1 MINKFFIIFSPNK
14 ITLVL
19 LPRIALIFFVSLQIL
34 GMIVYPGGTMYDIT
48 AEGYTFS
55 SNFFS
60 DLGTY
65 SSRNGEPNY
74 FSMILFAISLTI
86 VGITF
91 SIYYVSLPRI
101 FNDDIINYSLALIGS
116 FFAIGGSICLIGT
129 GFTPSDIVLEEH
141 IFFANNIFHFFLIT
155 SLLYT
160 IIIFRSNQLDKKY
173 ATGYLLFFISI
184 FIYVLIL
191 QFGPPANAGQSALI
205 FQVISQKMIVIVFCF
220 SVLHQTFGFENSN
233 IFI

>member
-101 FNDDIINYSLALIGS
+101 FNDDIN
-116 FFAIGGSICLIGT
+116 
-129 GFTPSDIVLEEH
+129 
-141 IFFANNIFHFFLIT
+141 
-155 SLLYT
+155 
-160 IIIFRSNQLDKKY
+160 
-173 ATGYLLFFISI
+173 
-184 FIYVLIL
+184 
-191 QFGPPANAGQSALI
+191 
-205 FQVISQKMIVIVFCF
+205 
-220 SVLHQTFGFENSN
+220 
-233 IFI
+233 